1 MSVYDDMY
9 GCIEGALST
18 DTCDYS
24 VYSEMCDLIAEAEAE
39 NAKLREL
46 VRDMNKAAHMLCEAW
61 EGSCSEE
68 AEGMSLHEVCP
79 IGDTSELCVF
89 GRLDERMQELGI
101 EVD

>member
-24 VYSEMCDLIAEAEAE
+24 VYSEMFDLITDAEHEY
-39 NAKLREL
+39 AKLREL
-46 VRDMNKAAHMLCEAW
+46 CGDLFDRLMDKDEHCGECRSSCEYDAW
-61 EGSCSEE
+61 NF
-68 AEGMSLHEVCP
+68 
-79 IGDTSELCVF
+79 GDPKCVYVK
-89 GRLDERMQELGI
+89 RMRGLGI